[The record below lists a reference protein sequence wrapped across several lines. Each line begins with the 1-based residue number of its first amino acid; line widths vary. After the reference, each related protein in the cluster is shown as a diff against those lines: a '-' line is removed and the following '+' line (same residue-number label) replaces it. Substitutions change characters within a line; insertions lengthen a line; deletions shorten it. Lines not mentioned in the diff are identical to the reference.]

1 MLIPVFLFFF
11 VFEIYLLTHCATFNI
26 NDSGETIMV
35 CDLLTISHSPGYPL
49 HTLWGRVNCLLP
61 LGKPMLRVTFCSM
74 VTGTISVV
82 VVYWFLKMMFQ
93 GIFTSPNG
101 FQGSPSALAANGAAP
116 ATTDVSGQTSSEDT
130 KSGSWLWE
138 VPSL

>member
-11 VFEIYLLTHCATFNI
+11 VFEVYLLTHCASFNI

-74 VTGTISVV
+74 VTGTVSVI

-93 GIFTSPNG
+93 GIFTSPNSL
-101 FQGSPSALAANGAAP
+101 QVSVAAP
-116 ATTDVSGQTSSEDT
+116 AANSP
-130 KSGSWLWE
+130 
-138 VPSL
+138 VPASTRV